1 MSTTWV
7 IAADSSR
14 VRIFEMSAS
23 DQHLQ
28 EIEDL
33 ANPQGRATNR
43 DLRTDGYGRYYGK
56 GERQQAHT
64 APPHVDAV
72 QHETELFSKKLG
84 EYLDKARTE
93 HRYDKLC
100 LIAPPK
106 FLGLIR
112 QNLSKEA
119 QKLVEEEMVKDVSW
133 FDAKDIEKYIHD
145 DRQHKH

>member
-1 MSTTWV
+1 MPTTWV

-14 VRIFEMSAS
+14 ARIFQVSAS

-33 ANPQGRATNR
+33 ANPQGRAANR
-43 DLRTDGYGRYYGK
+43 ELRTDGYGRYYGK

-72 QHETELFSKKLG
+72 DHEIELFSK
-84 EYLDKARTE
+84 EVSQYLDKARTE
-93 HRYDKLC
+93 HRFDKLC

-106 FLGLIR
+106 FLGLMR

-119 QKLVEEEMVKDVSW
+119 QKLVEEELVKDISW
-133 FDAKDIEKYIHD
+133 FDAREIEEYI
-145 DRQHKH
+145 RKNKH